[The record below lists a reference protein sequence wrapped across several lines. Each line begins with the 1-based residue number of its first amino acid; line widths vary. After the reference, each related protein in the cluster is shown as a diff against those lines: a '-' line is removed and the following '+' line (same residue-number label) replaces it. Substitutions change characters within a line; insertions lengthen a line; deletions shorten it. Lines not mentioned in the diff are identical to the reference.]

1 MPAGESVSG
10 VLGEDAIRFAAAM
23 DVRHT
28 SSTEAAFLC
37 GRLHAL
43 EEAGEGESQRHVDA
57 AWKAAGRERLHRW
70 LR

>member
-1 MPAGESVSG
+1 MS
-10 VLGEDAIRFAAAM
+10 
-23 DVRHT
+23 RHT

-57 AWKAAGRERLHRW
+57 AWEAAGRERLHRW